1 MKIFFKLLLFIVNL
15 IIGIYI
21 CYYLPKIDIYES
33 CGFEDLSILRHIYV
47 YFFLICATLFII
59 ATYYRSIIIYSLQA
73 ALMSIPFSLGVHGI
87 CGHTSYTH
95 LIELLFIQVSIPFLL
110 SIYELCKRVTVPRA
124 ILVLTFSIVDLYVI
138 IYLPSILS
146 PIYHV

>member
-1 MKIFFKLLLFIVNL
+1 MKIFFKLLLFIFNL

-47 YFFLICATLFII
+47 YFFFICATLFII

-95 LIELLFIQVSIPFLL
+95 LIELLFIQVLIPFLL
-110 SIYELCKRVTVPRA
+110 ALYKLFKSITIPRMIMA
-124 ILVLTFSIVDLYVI
+124 LTFFIVDLYVI
-138 IYLPSILS
+138 IYFPSIMYK
-146 PIYHV
+146 IGG

>member
-1 MKIFFKLLLFIVNL
+1 MKIFFKLLLFIFNL

-95 LIELLFIQVSIPFLL
+95 LIELLFIQVLIPFLL
-110 SIYELCKRVTVPRA
+110 ALYKLFKSITIPRMIMA
-124 ILVLTFSIVDLYVI
+124 LTFFIVDLYVI
-138 IYLPSILS
+138 IYLPSIMYK
-146 PIYHV
+146 IGG

>member
-1 MKIFFKLLLFIVNL
+1 MKIFFKLLLFIFNL
-15 IIGIYI
+15 TIGIYI

-33 CGFEDLSILRHIYV
+33 CGFEDLSILKHIYV

-73 ALMSIPFSLGVHGI
+73 ALMSITFSLGVHGI

-95 LIELLFIQVSIPFLL
+95 LIELLFIQVFIPFSLALYKLFKSISIPRM
-110 SIYELCKRVTVPRA
+110 IMA
-124 ILVLTFSIVDLYVI
+124 ITFFIVDLYVI
-138 IYLPSILS
+138 IYFPSIMYK
-146 PIYHV
+146 IGG

>member
-1 MKIFFKLLLFIVNL
+1 MKIFFKLLLFIFNL

-95 LIELLFIQVSIPFLL
+95 LIELLFIQVLIPFLL
-110 SIYELCKRVTVPRA
+110 ALYKLFKSISIPRMIMA
-124 ILVLTFSIVDLYVI
+124 LTFFIVDLYVI
-138 IYLPSILS
+138 IYFPSIMYK
-146 PIYHV
+146 IGG

>member
-1 MKIFFKLLLFIVNL
+1 MKIFFKLLLFIFNL

-33 CGFEDLSILRHIYV
+33 CGFEDLSILRHVYV

-73 ALMSIPFSLGVHGI
+73 ALMSITFSLGVHGI

-95 LIELLFIQVSIPFLL
+95 LIELLFIQVFIPFSF
-110 SIYELCKRVTVPRA
+110 SIYELFKSISIPRMIMA
-124 ILVLTFSIVDLYVI
+124 LTFFIVDLYVI
-138 IYLPSILS
+138 IYFPSIMYK
-146 PIYHV
+146 IGG

>member
-1 MKIFFKLLLFIVNL
+1 MKIFFKLLLFIFNL

-59 ATYYRSIIIYSLQA
+59 ATYYRSIIIYTLQA

-95 LIELLFIQVSIPFLL
+95 LIELLFIQVLIPFLL
-110 SIYELCKRVTVPRA
+110 ALYKLFKSISIPRMIMA
-124 ILVLTFSIVDLYVI
+124 LTFFIVDLYVI
-138 IYLPSILS
+138 IYFPSIMYK
-146 PIYHV
+146 IGG

>member
-1 MKIFFKLLLFIVNL
+1 MKIFFKLLLFIFNL

-95 LIELLFIQVSIPFLL
+95 LIELLFIQVLIPFLL
-110 SIYELCKRVTVPRA
+110 ALYKLFKSITIPRMIMA
-124 ILVLTFSIVDLYVI
+124 LTFFIVDLYVI
-138 IYLPSILS
+138 IYFPSIMYK
-146 PIYHV
+146 IGG

>member
-1 MKIFFKLLLFIVNL
+1 MKIFFKLLLFIFNL

-73 ALMSIPFSLGVHGI
+73 ALMSITFSLGVHGI

-95 LIELLFIQVSIPFLL
+95 LIELLFIQVLIPFLL
-110 SIYELCKRVTVPRA
+110 ALYKLFKSISIPRMIMA
-124 ILVLTFSIVDLYVI
+124 LTFFIVDLYVI
-138 IYLPSILS
+138 IYFPSIMYK
-146 PIYHV
+146 IGG